1 MGWSHGIVEG
11 KRVGYGVRAKCEHP
25 GCNARIDRG
34 LAFKCGN
41 DIGSGVGFC
50 NRFFCSKHLY
60 YLGRGFVQVCQ
71 SCANDVARMQHRKL
85 PFPNMTGVGRGA
97 SPRTTPPDG
106 SGLLE
111 SKGE

>member
-41 DIGSGVGFC
+41 DIGRGVGFC

-71 SCANDVARMQHRKL
+71 SCANGVARMQHRRL
-85 PFPNMTGVGRGA
+85 PFPNKGSSVSGPA
-97 SPRTTPPDG
+97 SGT
-106 SGLLE
+106 E
-111 SKGE
+111 